1 MTLRFPLLKKDFEN
15 GAFICQETLRCDSYT
30 FVICPRIL
38 PDIIMN
44 RRTIPVEVD
53 ILLLFTIFSHPDGII
68 PNQIQK
74 ENVGL
79 KTLRGKTNVKYF
91 LYFAKTNL

>member
-44 RRTIPVEVD
+44 QRTIPVEVD

-79 KTLRGKTNVKYF
+79 KTWKEKCEISF
-91 LYFAKTNL
+91 LFHKN